1 MNTKINN
8 NLNITE
14 GTSRLPNLQYSS
26 PSVVSEKD
34 EYKMIKNKYP
44 YEVLLENAPY
54 SSELEFQLSQDSD
67 DNQMDWWENMT
78 PEQAIQE
85 VQEILDRYTIGSG
98 WVHADEILDRRPNA
112 IKERNELRRVVRY
125 MKKQYKKYYGSK

>member
-1 MNTKINN
+1 MLK
-8 NLNITE
+8 
-14 GTSRLPNLQYSS
+14 GVSRM
-26 PSVVSEKD
+26 VV
-34 EYKMIKNKYP
+34 INKYP

-125 MKKQYKKYYGSK
+125 MKKQYKKYYGGK